1 MSCTNR
7 RRPIQTPVESTTPGI
22 HDTLLAPCDRYH
34 YELLSCMEYQDN
46 CTDNLAAALAEQGLQ
61 PAETPSPWNLFM
73 NLPVTKRHQTTGNL
87 LWDCQVAI
95 PWSSGSLGTG
105 RTEIL

>member
-7 RRPIQTPVESTTPGI
+7 RRPIQTPVECTTPGI

-46 CTDNLAAALAEQGLQ
+46 CTDNLADALAE
-61 PAETPSPWNLFM
+61 
-73 NLPVTKRHQTTGNL
+73 
-87 LWDCQVAI
+87 
-95 PWSSGSLGTG
+95 
-105 RTEIL
+105 